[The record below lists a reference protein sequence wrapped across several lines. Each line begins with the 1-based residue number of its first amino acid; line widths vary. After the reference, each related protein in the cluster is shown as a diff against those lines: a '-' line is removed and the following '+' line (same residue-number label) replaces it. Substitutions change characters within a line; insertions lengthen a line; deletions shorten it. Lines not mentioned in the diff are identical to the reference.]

1 MSHFCTKKAS
11 KVAAALAIA
20 GVSGLSLL
28 PLNASAAQIP
38 ESVTPEYFEVTA
50 GGGGATV
57 HDCWGNNPANC
68 KEIKDNMGFPLSVS
82 FRTMTLGVKL
92 KDGQTVVLKDPNGG
106 IVETGST
113 EEQLANNQYQYK
125 FVGNLEDYEGD
136 YEFTISDGTDS
147 KTYALHT
154 LQANGYGETHSDDD
168 VHFNFQNK
176 AGDIWQ
182 EEFVYGEGLS
192 YQVKRPH
199 GYDLVQFEEIKGCS
213 GANLRRCSTTD
224 AVPTADNIEQ
234 YQYSVKLGDK
244 GYVALDADGPSDTYD
259 ISGVPAIYV
268 TYVGGGIAVFQNQ
281 IYILGEYPYA
291 LVDFTDGTT
300 TEQKQIDFVTDT
312 KIADYSTE
320 ELDFTPNK
328 ATCATGTGE
337 VELKA
342 NEVSTLTCVD
352 GDNEYVINI
361 FNNNT
366 KGGSDSES
374 ESESDSKS
382 EGEKNPETLDKNY
395 GIISIVAGV
404 AVSAL
409 GVFAAASR
417 KFFRR

>member
-57 HDCWGNNPANC
+57 HDCWGNSPASC

-82 FRTMTLGVKL
+82 FKTLVLGVKL
-92 KDGQTVVLKDPNGG
+92 KDGQTVVVKDPNGG
-106 IVETGST
+106 IVETTST
-113 EEQLANNQYQYK
+113 EEEIANNKYNYK
-125 FVGNLEDYEGD
+125 YVGTSNLSDYEGD

-154 LQANGYGETHSDDD
+154 LQDTEYGETHEADD

-213 GANLRRCSTTD
+213 GATLRRCSTTD

-244 GYVALDADGPSDTYD
+244 GYVALSPDKASDTYD
-259 ISGVPAIYV
+259 ISGVPAIYT
-268 TYVGGGIAVFQNQ
+268 TYVGDGIAVFQNQ
-281 IYILGEYPYA
+281 IYTLSEYPYA
-291 LVDFTDGTT
+291 LVDFTDGTN

-312 KIADYSTE
+312 NIADYSTE
-320 ELDFTPNK
+320 DLDFTPNK

-366 KGGSDSES
+366 KSGSDSES
-374 ESESDSKS
+374 DS
-382 EGEKNPETLDKNY
+382 EKNPETLDKNY
-395 GIISIVAGV
+395 GIISIVTGV

-409 GVFAAASR
+409 GVFAAVSR